1 MVTLPGKNA
10 ALALATAAAC
20 VFGQNTTTIN
30 IPIRP
35 LPQPASLAIW
45 GFADLHTHPASFLG
59 FGATSGMNG
68 LIWGKPAHDGA
79 MDLATSIQAQ
89 NLASDMPPCPTG
101 SVPGIFS
108 GPTHNNN
115 AGPDPITL
123 ITDGEIVS
131 ILDQT
136 AAGFTHQQSGSPD
149 FQSWPAARTVDHQV
163 MHIDNIHRA
172 YQGGL
177 RLMFAAATDDE
188 LITKVWN
195 QGINVLGNPMP
206 SHNPSAEWDSK
217 SAANQLTYIQSLV
230 GANSSWMQ
238 IVSTPAEARSAIVAG
253 KLAVVLSL
261 EMDEL
266 SLSDI
271 TSLVQTFHVAHVI
284 PIHLAD
290 NSFGGTAVY
299 SDFFNGLSNF
309 INGSPEST
317 SLDPNVNF
325 MLGLPVTTIQEV
337 SPSTLQQSMT
347 NLTPNEITLTTA
359 VGDVLAGLVTVY
371 GPTAVAAASGATLGA
386 QIPQGV
392 LGYLPILPTSYG
404 LDAGEGQGEINT
416 RDLDA
421 PLFYQLMEMGL
432 MLDVA
437 HMGQKT
443 AATALT
449 MAQQYNYPLM
459 DSHTGIR
466 CDNANL
472 VNGKTT
478 SGFAPVACGAPFAV
492 STITAGQIDERS
504 LPASQVAV
512 IQKLGGVI
520 GLGVTELGPDPVA
533 QWINN
538 YSALLNLM
546 GGKGVALGTDADGL
560 SPMIPN
566 DTILMNYPVTVAAT
580 FGCPSGCPVSLP
592 QYTFGGRL
600 YNFSNDGIAN
610 YGMLPDFI
618 QAASQPRSIPP
629 TPNPQCIAQC
639 YKTSPCIVASGGAK
653 PVANCGP
660 YNTCTA
666 KCPTS
671 GGGMGAAPTAQVTAL
686 FHSAEDTIEMW
697 EKVAATVL
705 INAPN
710 LSLNQ
715 SGGLV
720 STSTGEQGQPFSQT
734 LTATGGTPPYIWT
747 LPTGSSL
754 PPGLTLSQGG
764 VISGTGTTA
773 GTFNFTVQVHDSATP
788 AATNSQAFTFEM
800 AAEPCLQ
807 NPSHKIISCGAESP
821 QTCVVPPAGCPT
833 CPSGEELIG
842 GACITKPVIINKPMP
857 NPTK

>member
-1 MVTLPGKNA
+1 MSTLSGKIAALVPVLSA
-10 ALALATAAAC
+10 ALALS
-20 VFGQNTTTIN
+20 QNTNPITIQPHP
-30 IPIRP
+30 IPITMTV
-35 LPQPASLAIW
+35 W

-59 FGATSGMNG
+59 FGATNG
-68 LIWGKPAHDGA
+68 SNGPLWGKPAHDGA
-79 MDLATSIQAQ
+79 MDLATSIQTQ
-89 NLASDMPPCPTG
+89 NLASDLPPCATG

-123 ITDGEIVS
+123 ITDGEIIS
-131 ILDQT
+131 ILDQS
-136 AAGFTHQQSGSPD
+136 AAGFTHQPSGSPD
-149 FQSWPAARTVDHQV
+149 FLSWPAARTVDHQV

-206 SHNPSAEWDSK
+206 GHDPSAEWDYK
-217 SAANQLTYIQSLV
+217 SAVAQLTYITNLV
-230 GANSSWMQ
+230 NANSSWMQ
-238 IVSTPAEARSAIVAG
+238 IVTTPAEARSVIGAG

-271 TSLVQTFHVAHVI
+271 TSLVQMFHVAHVI

-317 SLDPNVNF
+317 SWDPNVNF
-325 MLGLPVTTIQEV
+325 VLGSPVTTVQEV
-337 SPSTLQQSMT
+337 SPSTLQQSLT

-371 GPTAVAAASGATLGA
+371 GPTAVAAASGVTLGA
-386 QIPQGV
+386 QIPHGV
-392 LGYLPILPTSYG
+392 LGYLPIMPTSYG
-404 LDAGEGQGEINT
+404 LDSGEGQGQINT
-416 RDLDA
+416 RDLNA
-421 PLFYQLMEMGL
+421 PQFYQLMEMGL

-466 CDNANL
+466 CDSANL

-478 SGFAPVACGAPFAV
+478 SGFVPVACGAPFAMP
-492 STITAGQIDERS
+492 TISAGQVDERS
-504 LPASQVAV
+504 LPVSQVAV

-520 GLGVTELGPDPVA
+520 GLGLTELGPDPVA
-533 QWINN
+533 QWIGN
-538 YSALLNLM
+538 YSALLSLM

-560 SPMIPN
+560 SPMIPS
-566 DTILMNYPVTVAAT
+566 DTILMNYPITVAKT
-580 FGCPSGCPVSLP
+580 FGCLQGCPDSLP
-592 QYTFGGRL
+592 QYSFGSRV

-618 QAASQPRSIPP
+618 QAASQPRPIPP
-629 TPNPQCIAQC
+629 AVNQQCVARC
-639 YKTSPCIVASGGAK
+639 YATSPCTVASGGAK

-660 YNTCTA
+660 YNACVA

-671 GGGMGAAPTAQVTAL
+671 GGGMGSAPTAQVAAL

-697 EKVAATVL
+697 EKVGAAVL
-705 INAPN
+705 IDAPN
-710 LSLNQ
+710 LSSNSQ
-715 SGGLV
+715 SGKLFSASSGQV
-720 STSTGEQGQPFSQT
+720 GQPFSQT
-734 LTATGGTPPYIWT
+734 LTATGGTLPYKWS

-754 PPGLTLSQGG
+754 PPGLNLSQGG

-773 GTFNFTVQVHDSATP
+773 GVFSFTVQVQDSATP
-788 AATNSQAFTFEM
+788 SATNSQAFTFEM
-800 AAEPCLQ
+800 AAEACLQ
-807 NPSHKIISCGAESP
+807 NPSHKVLSCGADSP

-833 CPSGEELIG
+833 CPSGQTLVDG
-842 GACITKPVIINKPMP
+842 TCITKPVIISK
-857 NPTK
+857 